1 MALLIRDFTDETKSR
16 LEKQI
21 KEIEDQDPN
30 WYNHVGD
37 FFEDLWNGIVGVN
50 IDSYANNIAAYH
62 KQIMDTKNTTVDQ
75 LRKIFK
81 DVDAVDSSYC
91 AKLKDANT
99 RFDYLGRTM
108 KALADTLNPGCN
120 AGAVP
125 FTSNNFYLK
134 LSKAGSGIVDFYLN
148 EMTSTGPDGKLQY
161 KWSKIEE
168 MLGKK
173 PEDMTAAEYTALLDI
188 IDSMSTVDSNG
199 NVVADTDA
207 LTRFIECGYSCELE
221 SFVSSDFVT
230 TTLQYNYSATPAFQ
244 TVCALYQLKVDRLM
258 QQNGATFYNGD
269 EDSATRQY
277 LCSEMFK
284 SSLLMEMAFTCPK
297 ITQYQDMKTITDTNM
312 KTLSIHIVRDEANKC
327 YKVDADGFLNDYV
340 GGITIFDFNTNN
352 QRRLHYNE
360 AHIANS
366 LYRDKGSEFLEA
378 LGDEAVGFIIDRGI
392 DAAKLS
398 GWVGVPLEIN
408 KFAIDTAMR
417 NVEIDMNNKKIDEQL
432 RDMNLEEA
440 FDAMKVGGSV
450 TVYHDTVSFHNTY
463 INERELQIALNAY
476 NNKTGQNVSLSNLEA
491 GFDGVVKD
499 GKGSPTVQGYVNW
512 YGDNDMAMNDYR
524 ASLDRELRKYY
535 EKNPDSPFYSIYDLS
550 VDQINELDKKLDDP
564 NYDLDLESL
573 K

>member
-21 KEIEDQDPN
+21 KDIEAQDPN

-50 IDSYANNIAAYH
+50 IDAYANNIAAYH

-91 AKLKDANT
+91 ARLKDANT

-161 KWSKIEE
+161 NWSKIEE
-168 MLGKK
+168 TLGKK

-221 SFVSSDFVT
+221 SSVSPDFVI

-340 GGITIFDFNTNN
+340 GGITIFDFNVDNHN
-352 QRRLHYNE
+352 RLKFNE
-360 AHIANS
+360 VNIASS
-366 LYRDKGSEFLEA
+366 LYRDKGSEFLKA
-378 LGDEAVGFIIDRGI
+378 LGDEAVDFIIDRGI
-392 DAAKLS
+392 DAAQLS
-398 GWVGVPLEIN
+398 GWVGLPL
-408 KFAIDTAMR
+408 KFTIDTAMR
-417 NVEIDMNNKKIDEQL
+417 NVEIDMNNKKVDELL
-432 RDMNLEEA
+432 RDMNLESTLG
-440 FDAMKVGGSV
+440 AMQVGSSV
-450 TVYHDTVSFHNTY
+450 TTYHDIASIHNTY
-463 INERELQIALNAY
+463 INERELQIALNSY
-476 NNKTGQNVSLSNLEA
+476 NNKTGQNVSLGNLEA
-491 GFDGVVKD
+491 GFDGVIQD
-499 GKGSPTVQGYVNW
+499 GKGSQTVQNYVDW
-512 YGDNDMAMNDYR
+512 FWDNKMAMFDYR
-524 ASLDRELRKYY
+524 NKLEGELTKYY
-535 EKNPDSPFYSIYDLS
+535 QQHPDSPYIALGDLN
-550 VDQINELDKKLDDP
+550 VDQINELDKKLNNP
-564 NYDLDLESL
+564 GYALDLEN
-573 K
+573 